1 MMVSFNVSPFEELV
15 TLGSVNPITRAPC
28 CGFKTE
34 SCTGG
39 GFEEKSGD
47 YSAIQNFTVRL
58 LFKLFCHLQKVE
70 DFLFRVFGNSN

>member
-1 MMVSFNVSPFEELV
+1 M
-15 TLGSVNPITRAPC
+15 SVCPLDVYKRQVC

-34 SCTGG
+34 SGTGG

-58 LFKLFCHLQKVE
+58 LFKLFCHLQE
-70 DFLFRVFGNSN
+70 LSLIHIFLIIPSVADKFVPRTY